1 MLEKFVYQR
10 FLARERGVSAKSLE
24 NESKSQIK
32 DNFLVR
38 EKYPRKGKTFQVK
51 KNLPSNEVT
60 IHLHIVVGALLWE
73 AVFALINF
81 EHSSNLIN
89 SVSDIQRIFNF
100 LLFMIYD
107 L

>member
-10 FLARERGVSAKSLE
+10 FLARERGVSAESLE

-51 KNLPSNEVT
+51 KNLPSNEFT
-60 IHLHIVVGALLWE
+60 IHLHCGWGIVAGSGLC
-73 AVFALINF
+73 INQ
-81 EHSSNLIN
+81 L
-89 SVSDIQRIFNF
+89 
-100 LLFMIYD
+100 
-107 L
+107 

>member
-1 MLEKFVYQR
+1 MQNPWKI
-10 FLARERGVSAKSLE
+10 S

-51 KNLPSNEVT
+51 KISRQMSLRST
-60 IHLHIVVGALLWE
+60 CIVVGALLWE

-89 SVSDIQRIFNF
+89 SVSDIQRIFQ
-100 LLFMIYD
+100 LFAFHD